1 MDSFQKIQNS
11 KEKFRMSK
19 SFLAILLAALVVG
32 CSSESMEPSSEAF
45 SSAADVHNDPA
56 AIEGTESFEALMEEQ
71 NADGVWSS
79 SVFETE
85 TVLLER
91 SQDTEAPVRDPAET
105 NISPAERQAFYGDLH
120 VHTEYSFDAY
130 AMGTQATPYDAYR
143 FARGEAILNPGGF
156 KMQLTEPLDFY
167 AVTDHAMFLG
177 LAKASGDTSTE
188 FSKNAFS
195 EPYNGLNDP
204 ENYGT
209 DVFSIA
215 KRLDTFSSFL
225 PRAVGGLLQG
235 TIDKDA
241 VNEVVR
247 SAWDDIIEAADE
259 YNDPGNFTTFVAYEY
274 TASTADMGNLHRN
287 VIFKGSDRLPRE
299 PFSRFHSVNPE
310 DLWQWMDDLRAKGV
324 ESLAIPHNSNGS
336 NGQMFKLEDWAGDPL
351 DDDYAVQRMRNE
363 PIVEITQIKGTSE
376 THPLLSSRDEFAGF
390 EIMPYR
396 VATNALSAV
405 EGSYAREAL
414 LNGLALEQTGMTNPF
429 QFGFIGASDTHS
441 GATQVEEH
449 DFVSKLGL
457 LSSEPEQRGSIPR
470 TGLDGKLNYYGTKVM
485 QYFNPT
491 PRGAAAFSKI
501 DGNIYSAGSIPTFG
515 ASGLAVAWAEENTRE
530 SLYEAFRR
538 KEVFATSGPR
548 IKLRFFGGYSLN
560 ETMMQSID
568 GIESAYSQG
577 VTMGAE
583 LGPSANTDEAQT
595 PNFIV
600 MASADP
606 LSAPLQR
613 IQVIKGWVDAD
624 GETHEAVIDV
634 ACAGGAGVDPTSNRC
649 PDNGARVDISDCS
662 INAETGAAQL
672 AAVWADP
679 DFDPEQRAFYYAR
692 VIENPT
698 CRWSTWD
705 AVRAGVAPRP
715 DFATTVQ
722 ERAWSSPIH
731 YLPE

>member
-1 MDSFQKIQNS
+1 MDPFQSSI
-11 KEKFRMSK
+11 EKFHMSK
-19 SFLAILLAALVVG
+19 IFSATLLAALLAG
-32 CSSESMEPSSEAF
+32 CSSDSMEPSSEEF
-45 SSAADVHNDPA
+45 SSAADVHGDPA
-56 AIEGTESFEALMEEQ
+56 VIEGTESFEALMEEQ

-91 SQDTEAPVRDPAET
+91 SQEAEASDWDAVET

-259 YNDPGNFTTFVAYEY
+259 YNDPGEFTTFVAYEY
-274 TASTADMGNLHRN
+274 TASTADLGNLHRN

-351 DDDYAVQRMRNE
+351 DDDYAIQRIRNE

-376 THPLLSSRDEFAGF
+376 THPLLSTRDEFAGF

-414 LNGLALEQTGMTNPF
+414 LNGLALE
-429 QFGFIGASDTHS
+429 
-441 GATQVEEH
+441 
-449 DFVSKLGL
+449 
-457 LSSEPEQRGSIPR
+457 
-470 TGLDGKLNYYGTKVM
+470 
-485 QYFNPT
+485 
-491 PRGAAAFSKI
+491 
-501 DGNIYSAGSIPTFG
+501 
-515 ASGLAVAWAEENTRE
+515 
-530 SLYEAFRR
+530 
-538 KEVFATSGPR
+538 
-548 IKLRFFGGYSLN
+548 
-560 ETMMQSID
+560 
-568 GIESAYSQG
+568 
-577 VTMGAE
+577 
-583 LGPSANTDEAQT
+583 
-595 PNFIV
+595 
-600 MASADP
+600 
-606 LSAPLQR
+606 
-613 IQVIKGWVDAD
+613 
-624 GETHEAVIDV
+624 
-634 ACAGGAGVDPTSNRC
+634 
-649 PDNGARVDISDCS
+649 
-662 INAETGAAQL
+662 
-672 AAVWADP
+672 
-679 DFDPEQRAFYYAR
+679 
-692 VIENPT
+692 
-698 CRWSTWD
+698 
-705 AVRAGVAPRP
+705 
-715 DFATTVQ
+715 
-722 ERAWSSPIH
+722 
-731 YLPE
+731 